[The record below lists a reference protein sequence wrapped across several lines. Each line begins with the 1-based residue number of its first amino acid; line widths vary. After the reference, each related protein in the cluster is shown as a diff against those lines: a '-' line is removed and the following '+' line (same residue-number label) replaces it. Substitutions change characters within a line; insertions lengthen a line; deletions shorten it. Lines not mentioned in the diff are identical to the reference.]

1 MENKKLNEFLELC
14 KVDKDL
20 NEIKHY
26 SNSVLICFNEVIY
39 SGLTEKLKTLPN
51 SYFISLAKNIIDDTY
66 TINLFIYKLK
76 MYEND

>member
-14 KVDKDL
+14 KVDKDFL
-20 NEIKHY
+20 ELKHY
-26 SNSVLICFNEVIY
+26 SNSVLISFKEVLY
-39 SGLTEKLKTLPN
+39 SGLTEHLKTLPN
-51 SYFISLAKNIIDDTY
+51 NYFISLAKNIIDDNY